1 MLISCPGKYMSISAS
16 KNNLWIPCLRYCG
29 FMPKKSIHPNW
40 EEKAIAPIKTPKVLR
55 LRSTDGVAHNHE
67 LSCLIG
73 HIGDLLVDI
82 YTAKCG
88 AYLHFTVVLNDGGK
102 GAQFRRNGC
111 SIWAVEVRNLAR
123 NTHLKVYDQQEPSEE
138 SKDDYVDGYGVL
150 HQQIILVSYNK
161 LYSPKPISPSDTFFV
176 VGLVIPV

>member
-1 MLISCPGKYMSISAS
+1 M
-16 KNNLWIPCLRYCG
+16 
-29 FMPKKSIHPNW
+29 
-40 EEKAIAPIKTPKVLR
+40 
-55 LRSTDGVAHNHE
+55 
-67 LSCLIG
+67 
-73 HIGDLLVDI
+73 
-82 YTAKCG
+82 
-88 AYLHFTVVLNDGGK
+88 LNDGDK

-138 SKDDYVDGYGVL
+138 SKDDYVDSYGVL